1 MLGRQGGE
9 KGVEGHSRERRS
21 CHPIDLH
28 SGHGFFLLVV
38 GGFLVCWFCFFG
50 VGFVF
55 FFLRFNLSEKPWVSK
70 N

>member
-9 KGVEGHSRERRS
+9 KGVEGHSRERS

-28 SGHGFFLLVV
+28 SGMVFFFWLLGV
-38 GGFLVCWFCFFG
+38 FWF

-55 FFLRFNLSEKPWVSK
+55 LVLVLVFFFKVQPF
-70 N
+70 